1 MTTKVEAISSLFL
14 EQEIIMF
21 PEVGLEP
28 MFLEVGL
35 EPTIGLVIGLPEV
48 GVLIH
53 TIMIPLHREG
63 RIMMVGITF
72 QIEVGIIAD
81 FKEAEVVMA

>member
-1 MTTKVEAISSLFL
+1 MTIKVGVIFLLFL
-14 EQEIIMF
+14 DKEII
-21 PEVGLEP
+21 

-35 EPTIGLVIGLPEV
+35 EPAVGLIIDLMVEHIEV
-48 GVLIH
+48 GDLIH

>member
-1 MTTKVEAISSLFL
+1 MTITVGAIFPLFL
-14 EQEIIMF
+14 EQEVI
-21 PEVGLEP
+21 

-35 EPTIGLVIGLPEV
+35 GPATGLTIGLMVEHIEV

>member
-1 MTTKVEAISSLFL
+1 MTMVEEIFPLFL
-14 EQEIIMF
+14 DQGII
-21 PEVGLEP
+21 

-35 EPTIGLVIGLPEV
+35 GPAIDLTIDLMVEHIEV

-63 RIMMVGITF
+63 RIMMVGIAF
-72 QIEVGIIAD
+72 QIEAGIIAG

>member
-1 MTTKVEAISSLFL
+1 MEIKVGAIFLLFL
-14 EQEIIMF
+14 EQGIIMF
-21 PEVGLEP
+21 LEVGLEP

-35 EPTIGLVIGLPEV
+35 EQTIGLVIGLPEV

-63 RIMMVGITF
+63 RIMMVGIAF
-72 QIEVGIIAD
+72 QIEAGIIAD

>member
-1 MTTKVEAISSLFL
+1 MTITVGEIFPLFL
-14 EQEIIMF
+14 DQGIIMF
-21 PEVGLEP
+21 LEVGLEP

-35 EPTIGLVIGLPEV
+35 EPTIDLVVGLPEV

-63 RIMMVGITF
+63 RIMTVGIAF
-72 QIEVGIIAD
+72 QIEAEIIPG
-81 FKEAEVVMA
+81 FKEAEVIMV

>member
-1 MTTKVEAISSLFL
+1 MTINVGAIFLLFL

-21 PEVGLEP
+21 
-28 MFLEVGL
+28 LEVGL
-35 EPTIGLVIGLPEV
+35 EPTVGLIIGLMVEHIEV
-48 GVLIH
+48 GDLIH

-63 RIMMVGITF
+63 RIMMVGIAF